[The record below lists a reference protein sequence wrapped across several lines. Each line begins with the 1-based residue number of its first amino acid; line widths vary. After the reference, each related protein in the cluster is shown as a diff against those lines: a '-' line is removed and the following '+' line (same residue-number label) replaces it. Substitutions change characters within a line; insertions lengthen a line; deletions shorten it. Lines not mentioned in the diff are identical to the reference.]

1 MRCKLSKNQYTLF
14 EIRTEDAKEMVAIL
28 LILDGLYPE

>member
-1 MRCKLSKNQYTLF
+1 VQAFKKSVILF

>member
-1 MRCKLSKNQYTLF
+1 VQAFKKSVTLF

-28 LILDGLYPE
+28 LILDSLYPE

>member
-1 MRCKLSKNQYTLF
+1 VQAFKKSVIVF